1 MTRLTRRLAFAVTSL
16 LALLAL
22 LALPGT
28 AFAAPAP
35 LPTDTGVS
43 GTAPVIIEK
52 VTSTSSVTM
61 WQLALVALTAALVAA
76 VAVAAVTRLTSA
88 ARRTHPQPA

>member
-1 MTRLTRRLAFAVTSL
+1 MTRLTRRLVFVVTSL
-16 LALLAL
+16 LAMLAV
-22 LALPGT
+22 PGT

-35 LPTDTGVS
+35 LPTDTGGS

-76 VAVAAVTRLTSA
+76 VAVAAVSRLTSA
-88 ARRTHPQPA
+88 ARGTHPQPA